1 MGLSARSC
9 WLPPLFGWNR
19 KTVADSLRRQGLKSP
34 TVLHHRAQ
42 PLIQL
47 ICTVFLSLC
56 YSRDMIKSTL
66 TSEASSAVSLAGEL
80 RISLGKLIRRV
91 REQAHPGDFTSAQKS
106 VLLRLDRDGPATV
119 SALARAESVRP
130 QSMRI
135 TVAGLEAMKAVRG
148 KPDPTDGRQTLVDLT
163 PGFRKTLKASRA
175 AKDDWLVRA
184 LQAQLSPQEQGEL
197 AAAVKLLQRLA
208 DF

>member
-1 MGLSARSC
+1 
-9 WLPPLFGWNR
+9 
-19 KTVADSLRRQGLKSP
+19 
-34 TVLHHRAQ
+34 
-42 PLIQL
+42 
-47 ICTVFLSLC
+47 
-56 YSRDMIKSTL
+56 MIKSSL
-66 TSEASSAVSLAGEL
+66 TSNAPSAAILAGEL

-135 TVAGLEAMKAVRG
+135 TVAGLEAMKAVSG
-148 KPDPTDGRQTLVDLT
+148 KPDPADGRQTLVDLT
-163 PGFRKTLKASRA
+163 PGFRKTLKESRT
-175 AKDDWLVRA
+175 AKEDWLVRA

>member
-1 MGLSARSC
+1 MVKSSPSPNAPSAAA
-9 WLPPLFGWNR
+9 LA
-19 KTVADSLRRQGLKSP
+19 AD
-34 TVLHHRAQ
+34 
-42 PLIQL
+42 
-47 ICTVFLSLC
+47 
-56 YSRDMIKSTL
+56 
-66 TSEASSAVSLAGEL
+66 L
-80 RISLGKLIRRV
+80 RISVGKLVRRL

-135 TVAGLEAMKAVRG
+135 TVAGLEAMKAVHG
-148 KPDPTDGRQTLVDLT
+148 KPDPDDGRQTLIDLT
-163 PGFRKTLKASRA
+163 PAFRKTLKETRA
-175 AKDDWLVRA
+175 AKEDWLVHA
-184 LQAQLSPQEQGEL
+184 LQAQLTPAEQGEL